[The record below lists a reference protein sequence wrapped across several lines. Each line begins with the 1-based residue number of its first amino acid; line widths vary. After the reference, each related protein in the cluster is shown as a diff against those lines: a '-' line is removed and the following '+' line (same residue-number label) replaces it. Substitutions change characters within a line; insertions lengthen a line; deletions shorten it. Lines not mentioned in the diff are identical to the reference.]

1 MTAYPDLR
9 RGAEHRTD
17 RNSGKVGQLVRDKSF
32 DGVKEPADCGAAG
45 SCYTQMSLT
54 LFHNGH

>member
-45 SCYTQMSLT
+45 SCYFGPKSVYVES
-54 LFHNGH
+54 FW